1 MLKFI
6 VEFPMKINQKS
17 ISYYTLGYF
26 FIIKTASLTVKTSYT
41 AFVIA
46 LWTLVSEKVAVK
58 ILDKTRLDA
67 KTRRLLSREI
77 TSMEKMH
84 HPNIVRLYEV
94 VETLSKLYIVLEYA
108 QEGELYTRIM
118 SNPDGLPE
126 SDAKFAFAQI
136 VSAVQHMV
144 GKIQYFKVECIG

>member
-1 MLKFI
+1 MI
-6 VEFPMKINQKS
+6 V
-17 ISYYTLGYF
+17 
-26 FIIKTASLTVKTSYT
+26 
-41 AFVIA
+41 
-46 LWTLVSEKVAVK
+46 VSEKVAVK

-84 HPNIVRLYEV
+84 HPNIIRLYEV
-94 VETLSKLYIVLEYA
+94 VETLSKLYIMLEYA
-108 QEGELYTRIM
+108 SEGELYTRIT

-126 SDAKFAFAQI
+126 SDAKVTFAQI

-144 GKIQYFKVECIG
+144 GNLSCIYYCVNT

>member
-1 MLKFI
+1 L
-6 VEFPMKINQKS
+6 S
-17 ISYYTLGYF
+17 
-26 FIIKTASLTVKTSYT
+26 
-41 AFVIA
+41 
-46 LWTLVSEKVAVK
+46 TLVSEKVAVK

-94 VETLSKLYIVLEYA
+94 VETLSKLYIMLEYA
-108 QEGELYTRIM
+108 PEGELYSRIT

-126 SDAKFAFAQI
+126 SDAKAAFAQI
-136 VSAVQHMV
+136 VSAVEHMV
-144 GKIQYFKVECIG
+144 SNT

>member
-1 MLKFI
+1 MPQNRFVNKQF
-6 VEFPMKINQKS
+6 VGKIRELS
-17 ISYYTLGYF
+17 DD
-26 FIIKTASLTVKTSYT
+26 V
-41 AFVIA
+41 VI
-46 LWTLVSEKVAVK
+46 SEKVAVK

-84 HPNIVRLYEV
+84 HPNIIRLYEV

-108 QEGELYTRIM
+108 SEGELHTRVTA
-118 SNPDGLPE
+118 NPDGLPE
-126 SDAKFAFAQI
+126 SDAKAAFAQI

-144 GKIQYFKVECIG
+144 GTQPTYRSRPSEAYSKQSLLHVTHW

>member
-1 MLKFI
+1 
-6 VEFPMKINQKS
+6 
-17 ISYYTLGYF
+17 
-26 FIIKTASLTVKTSYT
+26 
-41 AFVIA
+41 
-46 LWTLVSEKVAVK
+46 VK

-84 HPNIVRLYEV
+84 HPNIIRLYEV
-94 VETLSKLYIVLEYA
+94 VETLSKLYIMLEYA
-108 QEGELYTRIM
+108 PEGELYTRIT

-126 SDAKFAFAQI
+126 SDAKIAFAQI

-144 GKIQYFKVECIG
+144 SDLHYCVKYIIDSSQLGLILVLFV

>member
-1 MLKFI
+1 MVMSTHPGPIRFHADRYRNC
-6 VEFPMKINQKS
+6 M
-17 ISYYTLGYF
+17 
-26 FIIKTASLTVKTSYT
+26 
-41 AFVIA
+41 
-46 LWTLVSEKVAVK
+46 VSEKVAVK

-84 HPNIVRLYEV
+84 HPNIVRMYEV

-108 QEGELYTRIM
+108 PEGELYTRIT

-126 SDAKFAFAQI
+126 PDAKATFAQI

-144 GKIQYFKVECIG
+144 GNFKCSIL

>member
-1 MLKFI
+1 
-6 VEFPMKINQKS
+6 
-17 ISYYTLGYF
+17 
-26 FIIKTASLTVKTSYT
+26 
-41 AFVIA
+41 
-46 LWTLVSEKVAVK
+46 VK

-84 HPNIVRLYEV
+84 HPNIIRLYEV
-94 VETLSKLYIVLEYA
+94 VETLSKLYIMLEYA
-108 QEGELYTRIM
+108 AEGELYTRIT

-144 GKIQYFKVECIG
+144 GIILHYLLSSTHITLLHWSVSSGKCYAQYTPPTRRDSGDS

>member
-1 MLKFI
+1 LF
-6 VEFPMKINQKS
+6 
-17 ISYYTLGYF
+17 
-26 FIIKTASLTVKTSYT
+26 
-41 AFVIA
+41 
-46 LWTLVSEKVAVK
+46 VSEKVAVK

-94 VETLSKLYIVLEYA
+94 VETLSKLYIMLEYA
-108 QEGELYTRIM
+108 PEGELYTRIM

-126 SDAKFAFAQI
+126 SDAKVAFAQI
-136 VSAVQHMV
+136 VSAVEHMV
-144 GKIQYFKVECIG
+144 SDM